1 MREQIDRTQTG
12 SVVEQGLQPDVAR
25 GVSKL
30 HAMGFTD
37 LLDTTFSLYRTH
49 FLSFLGIAT
58 VYFVAMLI
66 GVSISF
72 FDDWIGTSTKTT
84 IWVFTIIAILCV
96 SVFVVSALIFASA
109 QAYLDGKIRTWAA
122 LKQGGRQFFRCCVGL
137 LTYGLLT
144 GILTFLV
151 VLPLGGMLSVFRQNE
166 LLNIVSGF
174 VILSV
179 MVCAAVCFVI
189 CWCFLAAT
197 VLVENKSIW
206 DGFGRRP
213 ELLSRTWCR
222 VMGTMLAIFLL
233 HFSISFIFRVAFGI
247 LLTIAGLAD
256 IQEFFGTVQWL
267 AFFQLPGNLTEF
279 HLLNVLMHLVNL
291 GIDTFTMPIWVIG
304 GTLLYFDQRIR
315 KEGFDIEVMATRLG
329 E

>member
-1 MREQIDRTQTG
+1 MPDQIERRQMNR
-12 SVVEQGLQPDVAR
+12 VVEQDLQPDIESGA
-25 GVSKL
+25 SKL

-37 LLDTTFSLYRTH
+37 LLDTTFSLYRAH
-49 FLSFLGIAT
+49 LWSFLGIAT
-58 VYFVAMLI
+58 VYLVAMLI

-72 FDDWIGTSTKTT
+72 FDDWIGKSTRTT
-84 IWVFTIIAILCV
+84 IWVFTIGAILCV
-96 SVFVVSALIFASA
+96 SVFVVSALISASA
-109 QAYLDGKIRTWAA
+109 QAYLDGKISTWTV

-137 LTYGLLT
+137 FIYGLLT
-144 GILTFLV
+144 VILTFII
-151 VLPLGGMLSVFRQNE
+151 VLPLGGTLSVFRQNE
-166 LLNIVSGF
+166 SLSLVSAL

-179 MVCAAVCFVI
+179 MGCAVVCFVT

-222 VMGTMLAIFLL
+222 VIGTMCAIFLL

-247 LLTIAGLAD
+247 LLTVAGFAD
-256 IQEFFGTVQWL
+256 MQAFFGTVQWM
-267 AFFQLPGNLTEF
+267 AFLQLPGNVTEF
-279 HLLNVLMHLVNL
+279 HLLNVLMHLINL

-315 KEGFDIEVMATRLG
+315 KEGFDIEVMATRQG